1 MAEKYGIKTKVLQGQ
16 ANTPVSISTV
26 LVYFGGAYN
35 SNAKVGEPVKCN
47 SYKDYLNAFHSGLEP
62 AGHLNLDDAA
72 EYALNLVDSAWF
84 INCASSASTSEP
96 SASAIQSALE
106 PALAWICLNTS
117 DIPNIICIPG
127 IEYNSA
133 LLTALIG
140 QCKGGINNTI
150 HAQAFLD
157 CEQDASTQISNGNPV
172 PSEITVPI
180 ADGCVVAAWG
190 DAILDRNSDGSIK
203 KHIPAS
209 IILSVARAEQDA
221 LNPNNVPYRSVGNL
235 RVSIKGMC
243 VESTECSCRQA
254 KMNDVV
260 ENGIVSFVNKGNNR
274 WYSWGDHS
282 AAVTAG
288 AVDDETYRFDSN
300 VAVLYHILNR
310 FIAKWGSVIDS
321 PMSLRLRDCIVTD
334 QQDYL
339 NGLKA
344 LGCLVGDPKCEFR
357 PVDNT
362 PDTIGKGQFYF
373 LDICTIVPPAK
384 YLELGIQYTD
394 AGLSAYIEE

>member
-1 MAEKYGIKTKVLQGQ
+1 M
-16 ANTPVSISTV
+16 
-26 LVYFGGAYN
+26 
-35 SNAKVGEPVKCN
+35 
-47 SYKDYLNAFHSGLEP
+47 
-62 AGHLNLDDAA
+62 
-72 EYALNLVDSAWF
+72 NLVDSAWF
-84 INCASSASTSEP
+84 VNCAESASTSEP

-117 DIPNIICIPG
+117 DIPNIVCVPG
-127 IEYNSA
+127 IEYDSA
-133 LLTALIG
+133 FLTALIG

-150 HAQAFLD
+150 HAQAFID
-157 CEQDASTQISNGNPV
+157 CAQDADTQVSDGNPV
-172 PSEITVPI
+172 ASAIEVPI

-235 RVSIKGMC
+235 RVAIKGMC
-243 VESTECSCRQA
+243 VESTECTCRED
-254 KMNDVV
+254 KMNEVV

-274 WYSWGDHS
+274 WYTWGDHT

-288 AVDDETYRFDSN
+288 SVDDETYSFDST

-310 FIAKWGSVIDS
+310 FIAKWGNVIDS
-321 PMSLRLRDCIVTD
+321 PMTLRLRDCILAEE
-334 QQDYL
+334 QDYL

-344 LGCLVGDPKCEFR
+344 LGCLVGDPRCEFR
-357 PVDNT
+357 AIDNST
-362 PDTIGKGQFYF
+362 DTIGNGQFYF
-373 LDICTIVPPAK
+373 TSIATVVPPAK
-384 YLELGIQYTD
+384 YVELGIAYTD
-394 AGLSAYIEE
+394 AGLSAYIEG

>member
-1 MAEKYGIKTKVLQGQ
+1 MTEKYGVKTKVLQGQ

-35 SNAKVGEPVKCN
+35 SNAKVGAPVKCS
-47 SYKDYLNAFHSGLEP
+47 SYKDYLDAFHGGSEP
-62 AGHLNLDDAA
+62 EGHLHLDDAA

-84 INCASSASTSEP
+84 VNCASSASTSEP
-96 SASAIQSALE
+96 STSAIQSTLE

-117 DIPNIICIPG
+117 DIPNIICVPG
-127 IEYNSA
+127 IEYDSA

-157 CEQDASTQISNGNPV
+157 CAQDEDKQITGGNPV
-172 PSEITVPI
+172 ASAIEVPI

-235 RVSIKGMC
+235 RVAIKGMC
-243 VESTECSCRQA
+243 VEATECTCRED
-254 KMNDVV
+254 KMNEVV

-274 WYSWGDHS
+274 WYTWGDHT

-288 AVDDETYRFDSN
+288 SVDDATYRFDST

-310 FIAKWGSVIDS
+310 FIAKWGTVIDS
-321 PMSLRLRDCIVTD
+321 PMTLRLRDCILSEE
-334 QQDYL
+334 QDYL

-344 LGCLVGDPKCEFR
+344 LGCLVGDPRCEFR
-357 PVDNT
+357 AIDNSA
-362 PDTIGKGQFYF
+362 DTIGNGQFYF
-373 LDICTIVPPAK
+373 SNICTVVPPAK
-384 YLELGIQYTD
+384 YVELGIAYTD
-394 AGLSAYIEE
+394 AGLSAFIEG